1 MDVLKKIL
9 KNSHLMVIICVVLMF
24 ISMCLPLASAKG
36 EYRELLDEGAFFS
49 ELTADQVK
57 GVSLIEHITFYT
69 SHKADFRGSYESD
82 SAYMIMAIFTL
93 VFFAFTVLFALIKKA
108 TPVIIFDFLT
118 SCMVILTALV
128 TLGTYYGDAPAYG
141 IGFGLILYV
150 ITSIAAAVFAV
161 RLFIDKRRAK
171 KAAKAAQQ

>member
-36 EYRELLDEGAFFS
+36 EYRELLNEGFSMS
-49 ELTADQVK
+49 ELSADQIK
-57 GVSLIEHITFYT
+57 GVSLLEHITFYA
-69 SHKADFRGSYESD
+69 SHGVDFTGSEKNGG
-82 SAYMIMAIFTL
+82 AYIAMGIVTL
-93 VFFAFTVLFALIKKA
+93 FFYAFVLLFALLKKA
-108 TPVIIFDFLT
+108 TPVIIFDLPT
-118 SCMVILTALV
+118 SCMVFLTTFMTIFSV
-128 TLGTYYGDAPAYG
+128 REGTYG
-141 IGFGLILYV
+141 IGFGFILYV
-150 ITSIAAAVFAV
+150 ISSIAAAVFAV

>member
-1 MDVLKKIL
+1 MDALKKIL

-24 ISMCLPLASAKG
+24 ISMCLPMASAKG

-57 GVSLIEHITFYT
+57 DVSLIEHITFYT
-69 SHKADFRGSYESD
+69 SHEADFRGSYESD
-82 SAYMIMAIFTL
+82 SAYMTMAIFTL
-93 VFFAFTVLFALIKKA
+93 VFFAFVVLFALIKKA
-108 TPVIIFDFLT
+108 TPVIIFDLLT
-118 SCMVILTALV
+118 SCMMFLTTFMSIV
-128 TLGTYYGDAPAYG
+128 TVKDGAYG

-150 ITSIAAAVFAV
+150 ITSIAAAVFAI
-161 RLFIDKRRAK
+161 RLFIDKRKAK

>member
-1 MDVLKKIL
+1 MEILKKIL

-49 ELTADQVK
+49 ELTAEQVK

-69 SHKADFRGSYESD
+69 GNEADFRGSYEGD
-82 SAYMIMAIFTL
+82 SAYMTMAIFTL
-93 VFFAFTVLFALIKKA
+93 VFFAFVVLFALIKKA

-128 TLGTYYGDAPAYG
+128 TIGTVRDGAYG

-161 RLFIDKRRAK
+161 RSFIDKHRAK
-171 KAAKAAQQ
+171 KATKAAQQ